1 MEVELK
7 CSEAL
12 SLVKELLSKSQF
24 NKCHESMNQE
34 GDWLLVFELA
44 IGFIVQ
50 KNVHISPREFEVF
63 NQAFIA
69 MEQQNNE
76 RLSDLKLFVRPE
88 PTPKEKRIMAFAS
101 WHMNFEIAF
110 LLIAI
115 VGGILYVLFN

>member
-24 NKCHESMNQE
+24 KKCHESMNQE

-50 KNVHISPREFEVF
+50 KNIHISPREFEVF

-69 MEQQNNE
+69 MEQQSNE

-101 WHMNFEIAF
+101 WHMNFEITF

-115 VGGILYVLFN
+115 VGGILYALFN